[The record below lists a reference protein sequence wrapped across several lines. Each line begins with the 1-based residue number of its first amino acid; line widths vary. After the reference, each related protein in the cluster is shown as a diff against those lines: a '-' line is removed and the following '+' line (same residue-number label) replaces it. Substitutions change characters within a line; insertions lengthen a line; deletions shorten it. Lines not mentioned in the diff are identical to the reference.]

1 MVVPE
6 TPFNAIKRGRT
17 ELMKMTTPI
26 LRPNPTTST
35 LAGTHTATAL
45 AVLRRMMVQADEDCL
60 VFGTEVW

>member
-1 MVVPE
+1 
-6 TPFNAIKRGRT
+6 
-17 ELMKMTTPI
+17 MKMTTPI